1 MIWKGVF
8 PAVTTKFNHKDELDL
23 EAFDKNI
30 EAQIE
35 AGVKGIIIGGSL
47 GEASV
52 LTGEEKIELLKHTVK
67 IADKRVYVL
76 FNIAE
81 QTTKAALLAAENAH
95 KYGADGLMMLPPLRY
110 LADENETVTY
120 FAAVAKSTPLP
131 IMIYNNPYDY
141 KIEVTLDMFEE
152 LSKYENI
159 QAVKEST
166 RDVSNVT
173 RMINRFGDRYKIL
186 CGVDTLALE
195 SIFMGADG
203 WVAGL
208 VDAFPRETVA
218 IFNLAKQGRHQEAL
232 DIYRWFLPV
241 LELDIHPKLV
251 QYIKLAE
258 TATGLGTENVR
269 APRLALEG
277 KEREKVLAIIHKA
290 IAHRPDLPA
299 GSWGVETEVDVTGVS
314 SKKNQR
320 LIQFMDTRNLIGY
333 KLFTTTRV
341 INLMLLT
348 PFQVLIFPEIF
359 IRQVW
364 RK

>member
-1 MIWKGVF
+1 MSIIWKGVF
-8 PAVTTKFNHKDELDL
+8 PAVTTKFNDKDELDF

-35 AGVKGIIIGGSL
+35 AGSKGIIIGGSL

-52 LTGEEKIELLKHTVK
+52 LTGDEKIKLLKHTVETVN
-67 IADKRVYVL
+67 KRAYVIL
-76 FNIAE
+76 NIAE
-81 QTTKAALLAAENAH
+81 QTTKAALLCAENAL

-110 LADENETVTY
+110 KADDNETLQY
-120 FAAVAKSTPLP
+120 FAAVAESTPLP

-152 LSKYENI
+152 LAKYDNI

-166 RDVSNVT
+166 RDISNVT
-173 RMINRFGDRYKIL
+173 RMINRFGDRFAIL

-195 SIFMGADG
+195 SLLMGADG

-218 IFNLAKQGRHQEAL
+218 IFNLAKQGRHQEAIE
-232 DIYRWFLPV
+232 IYRWFLPV

-258 TATGLGTENVR
+258 AQTGLGTETVR

-277 KEREKVLAIIHKA
+277 KEREKILGIIHKA
-290 IAHRPDLPA
+290 IKHRPELPA
-299 GSWGVETEVDVTGVS
+299 GSWGVEAEVDVTGVS
-314 SKKNQR
+314 
-320 LIQFMDTRNLIGY
+320 
-333 KLFTTTRV
+333 
-341 INLMLLT
+341 
-348 PFQVLIFPEIF
+348 
-359 IRQVW
+359 
-364 RK
+364 